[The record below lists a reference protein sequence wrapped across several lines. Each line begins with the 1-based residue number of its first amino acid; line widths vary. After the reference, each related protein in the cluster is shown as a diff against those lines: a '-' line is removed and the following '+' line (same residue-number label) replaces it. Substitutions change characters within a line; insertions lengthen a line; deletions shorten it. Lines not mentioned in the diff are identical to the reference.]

1 MAPSTTTTVTITP
14 SIPSPLPTDL
24 RHQLTSALLSA
35 SAIPTLQST
44 LYTKCEETGWLD
56 AVRKRAVQLIR
67 EGEEVGEGVAYEEVF
82 GRVMGEAK
90 AKGRESGGGKGH
102 GEGKVDVRV
111 PEVVVNE
118 GTKIVREALEK
129 VVVIERKE
137 EHGG

>member
-1 MAPSTTTTVTITP
+1 M
-14 SIPSPLPTDL
+14 
-24 RHQLTSALLSA
+24 
-35 SAIPTLQST
+35 
-44 LYTKCEETGWLD
+44 
-56 AVRKRAVQLIR
+56 QLIR
-67 EGEEVGEGVAYEEVF
+67 EGEDAGEGVAYEEVF

-90 AKGRESGGGKGH
+90 AKGRESGGGKAH